1 MTSQDQK
8 KEKTKKVAISDSP
21 DNYAIN
27 NPTGKLFSFLEI
39 LSKCGVAGLTD
50 IANELDVPKTTL
62 FRITSQLEK
71 LRYIQREPG
80 GRKYSIAPRL
90 ISLSS
95 NLVSAA
101 SQLAPRHEILER
113 LSSTLGESCSLGI
126 RLGHSVVYIN
136 DVIAESPLAFRFETG
151 VRTPLYCT
159 SSGKIL
165 LAFMSKKEL
174 NRYLNSE
181 KLEARTPNTIID
193 KDKLRDTLTN
203 IKKNKFASSQE
214 EFVVGVVGAAVP
226 VMSPKQRIIAV
237 VAVSIPVARME
248 FSQLPNIKP
257 KLLEAAEQLEH
268 TFL

>member
-1 MTSQDQK
+1 
-8 KEKTKKVAISDSP
+8 
-21 DNYAIN
+21 
-27 NPTGKLFSFLEI
+27 
-39 LSKCGVAGLTD
+39 
-50 IANELDVPKTTL
+50 
-62 FRITSQLEK
+62 
-71 LRYIQREPG
+71 
-80 GRKYSIAPRL
+80 
-90 ISLSS
+90 
-95 NLVSAA
+95 
-101 SQLAPRHEILER
+101 
-113 LSSTLGESCSLGI
+113 
-126 RLGHSVVYIN
+126 
-136 DVIAESPLAFRFETG
+136 
-151 VRTPLYCT
+151 
-159 SSGKIL
+159 
-165 LAFMSKKEL
+165 MSKKEL